1 MPLLIIHYGSFLYK
15 TSESAKLVT
24 KYILILIIIFFRSRT
39 TTITQTK
46 AQPPSKFHFD
56 RNSLRTLEISSPI
69 QVPPPALAKS
79 SNSTVQNCYNKHLD
93 GSTIQISSPIP
104 PNTVQ
109 ADKFLPVRPAPP
121 RPNSVSKW
129 TPANTVA
136 SPGVSRTSSL
146 RHPPENT
153 IGNRPL
159 SCATF
164 RPNCPPPRPPLPK
177 ANLPSQIQQ
186 DVNYADVS
194 KLNQN
199 ERSTTP
205 SSSFYDD
212 CQTLDFSDTNLAFVH
227 KPTQNSI
234 KDNNNCDLMHL
245 KKSNFSQ
252 GRSSFLHKPNRKNLS
267 VRANNPGENVSKV
280 LPHGLRTNENS
291 VVASLA
297 QKFEKQDN
305 LISSNDINSLMP
317 PFKSRPLP
325 SPPDNP

>member
-1 MPLLIIHYGSFLYK
+1 M
-15 TSESAKLVT
+15 
-24 KYILILIIIFFRSRT
+24 IIFFRSRT
-39 TTITQTK
+39 TTTTQTK

-79 SNSTVQNCYNKHLD
+79 SIANCCDNKHFD
-93 GSTIQISSPIP
+93 GSKIQISSPIP
-104 PNTVQ
+104 PNTV
-109 ADKFLPVRPAPP
+109 DKFLPVRPAPP
-121 RPNSVSKW
+121 RPTSVSKPISSW
-129 TPANTVA
+129 TPAN
-136 SPGVSRTSSL
+136 SVSRTSSL
-146 RHPPENT
+146 RNASENP

-177 ANLPSQIQQ
+177 TNLIQQ
-186 DVNYADVS
+186 EEES
-194 KLNQN
+194 NQN

-212 CQTLDFSDTNLAFVH
+212 CQTLDFSDTKLAFVH
-227 KPTQNSI
+227 KSTQNST
-234 KDNNNCDLMHL
+234 KGNNNCDLTHL
-245 KKSNFSQ
+245 KKSNFPQ
-252 GRSSFLHKPNRKNLS
+252 GRSSFLHKPNRKNGS

-305 LISSNDINSLMP
+305 LISSNDLNSLMP

-325 SPPDNP
+325 PPPDNP